1 MPRKVTEKVFS
12 WMDKIRQQ
20 LGVVYKED
28 LQKYYLICYNFA
40 KGMKEC
46 SMSILTVLIQEHYDQ
61 QFPPNSTNKT
71 TKMEPT

>member
-46 SMSILTVLIQEHYDQ
+46 SMSILTVLIQEH
-61 QFPPNSTNKT
+61 
-71 TKMEPT
+71 